1 MLPKLNRVI
10 WLSEI
15 SDDDLVENQAFAYD
29 LPDQKVAH
37 ILRLLK
43 LGHPTTDGFVITPKA
58 FLEFLEENNLKAK
71 IKHLLET
78 VNFDDLDSVLKVS
91 KHIKKYIIEGNLPE
105 SLIKEVRDAYK
116 KFGGIFNDSSVTIRF
131 PGIVLKEKE
140 AKGDASLLQKI
151 KEAWALAFDH
161 QDLNHRHKNNL
172 NHFEINPVLIIQK

>member
-10 WLSEI
+10 LLSEI
-15 SDDDLVENQAFAYD
+15 SDEDYD
-29 LPDQKVAH
+29 LPDQKIAH

-58 FLEFLEENNLKAK
+58 FLEFLQENNLKVK

-78 VNFDDLDSVLKVS
+78 VSFDDLDSVLRIS
-91 KHIKKYIIEGNLPE
+91 KHIKKHISEGILSE
-105 SLIKEVRDAYK
+105 DLIREIRNAYK
-116 KFGGIFNDSSVTIRF
+116 KFGGIFNDSPVAVHF
-131 PGIVLKEKE
+131 PGKVFKEKK

-172 NHFEINPVLIIQK
+172 NHFEINPILVIRKVK